1 MKSHQKCTGTNGC
14 QKAPFTLHTGKK
26 IRHFS
31 ICTISVCLFLIVSS
45 CGKDFN
51 DPVSV
56 HPTVYPQ
63 APLGITAQVADNTV
77 FLSWSYRSLQESAA
91 FNIYR
96 RDTLLTEMALL
107 SHCDSLVFIDTEV
120 RNGMPYTYCIT
131 AVNSDQYEGPP
142 SAEIVATPGVYSI
155 SINNGAEFAK
165 TADVNLNIIGPAGA
179 QLMQIE
185 NDTLPHGASWLPFV
199 STKQWTLSQGDGNKR
214 IYVIFRDADGNQST
228 TGIHDDII
236 LDSHAAIS
244 SFRIAIETDYM
255 LAGDTLR
262 VTLVAGEPYGTAS
275 FDIGNLILNKRLFDD
290 AIQGDELADDGT
302 YTLDYVIPPYLD
314 VQNAAIIGKFT
325 DRLGNVAENVQANKT
340 LTIRSLPTPVE
351 LFTPEPVQGKEGA
364 VQLAW
369 TICQDG
375 DFLNY
380 RLYRSTDPLLKKNA
394 TLVRI
399 CTEQTQ
405 TACLDS
411 LLEPKID
418 YYYRVLV
425 SDQQGLSSASNIVR
439 VQLPDFY
446 PPQSLELYTPVLTE
460 AAEVAI
466 SWQTATST
474 DFASYRLVRSTTP
487 ALTATVPIFYT
498 NDRRVSFYLDTDL
511 KCETTYYYR
520 LYLFNERGVA
530 TGSNIQSVVTPANQ
544 PPQAVQLAAPVAT
557 VAKSLQLVWS
567 RNRDSDFDS
576 YRLFRST
583 TPIIDTAQAPVTI
596 INIQDTNSFT
606 DQGLASAKVYYYQI
620 FVYDSQG
627 SNTGSNLV
635 SGQTLP

>member
-1 MKSHQKCTGTNGC
+1 M
-14 QKAPFTLHTGKK
+14 
-26 IRHFS
+26 
-31 ICTISVCLFLIVSS
+31 
-45 CGKDFN
+45 
-51 DPVSV
+51 
-56 HPTVYPQ
+56 
-63 APLGITAQVADNTV
+63 
-77 FLSWSYRSLQESAA
+77 
-91 FNIYR
+91 
-96 RDTLLTEMALL
+96 
-107 SHCDSLVFIDTEV
+107 
-120 RNGMPYTYCIT
+120 
-131 AVNSDQYEGPP
+131 
-142 SAEIVATPGVYSI
+142 
-155 SINNGAEFAK
+155 
-165 TADVNLNIIGPAGA
+165 
-179 QLMQIE
+179 
-185 NDTLPHGASWLPFV
+185 
-199 STKQWTLSQGDGNKR
+199 
-214 IYVIFRDADGNQST
+214 
-228 TGIHDDII
+228 
-236 LDSHAAIS
+236 
-244 SFRIAIETDYM
+244 
-255 LAGDTLR
+255 
-262 VTLVAGEPYGTAS
+262 
-275 FDIGNLILNKRLFDD
+275 
-290 AIQGDELADDGT
+290 
-302 YTLDYVIPPYLD
+302 
-314 VQNAAIIGKFT
+314 
-325 DRLGNVAENVQANKT
+325 
-340 LTIRSLPTPVE
+340 
-351 LFTPEPVQGKEGA
+351 
-364 VQLAW
+364 
-369 TICQDG
+369 
-375 DFLNY
+375 
-380 RLYRSTDPLLKKNA
+380 LKKKA

-606 DQGLASAKVYYYQI
+606 DQDWPVPKFIIIKFLYMILKARTPEAIWSAVRR
-620 FVYDSQG
+620 FLNSFTEELG
-627 SNTGSNLV
+627 CET
-635 SGQTLP
+635 T